1 MTITQGLVG
10 AVSECC
16 LGRREAADGG
26 AAAAV
31 VDGAGTVADG
41 GFADVLGGEAAE
53 AVAEAG
59 AGPPADGVVPVGTV
73 VAVPEA
79 AGEAVPM
86 AVEPDAAEPGASGA
100 GPGVQAARADRPAP
114 VSSSCATARRLGR
127 PPDRAFTEAA
137 EEQS

>member
-1 MTITQGLVG
+1 MTQGLVG

-59 AGPPADGVVPVGTV
+59 AEPPADGV
-73 VAVPEA
+73 VPEA

-100 GPGVQAARADRPAP
+100 GPRVQAARADRPAP

-127 PPDRAFTEAA
+127 PPDRALTEAA